1 MKSGASTLQLEAL
14 SLLIAGR
21 LGLHFPAER
30 LRTMENALGQAAHAA
45 GLAHAGAFLTALLRP
60 EPEEALFDAL
70 VRELTVGETYFFR
83 EPAVFSAITGHF
95 LPEWARRFEGR
106 MAWPRL
112 WSVGCCTGEE
122 AYSLAIALERHG
134 FPAPERA
141 EILASDL
148 NPHFLR
154 LAREGVYRAWS
165 FRGAPDWLRPAYFR
179 PVDGERVEIRGDI
192 RRSVRFQRLNLAG
205 DVYPSA
211 ENGTAA
217 VDLILCRN
225 VLMYFAPEQLGRAV
239 RRLAACLVEGGW
251 LVVGGAETGHV
262 EAPELA
268 SMRFGDLTVF
278 VKTAAR
284 PRAAAAAPA
293 PGPGDSAAPSPPAP
307 VEGPVVRRL
316 PPAPRREEPTPSLD
330 DARRRASSGD
340 RAAALA
346 VCERLLGADRMNAAA
361 HFLRASIL
369 LEQGQPAEA
378 DAALRRVLYL
388 EPDFAAAHLALAQT
402 ARAAGRAAAADRHL
416 RTALRLV
423 TAMQPDAVV
432 PETDGM
438 TAGRMAETLA
448 LLVDLRPDSARR
460 AAPVVTA
467 A

>member
-1 MKSGASTLQLEAL
+1 MKSAVATLQLEAL

-21 LGLHFPAER
+21 LGLHFPAAR
-30 LRTMENALGQAAHAA
+30 LRTMENALGQAARAA
-45 GLAHAGAFLTALLRP
+45 GFAQPGAFITALLRP
-60 EPEEALFDAL
+60 EPEEGLFDAL

-83 EPAVFSAITGHF
+83 ESAVFTAITEQF
-95 LPEWARRFEGR
+95 LPEWSRRWAGR
-106 MAWPRL
+106 MALPRF

-122 AYSLAIALERHG
+122 AYSLAIALERQG

-192 RRSVRFQRLNLAG
+192 RRAVRFQRLNLAG
-205 DVYPSA
+205 DNYPSP

-225 VLMYFAPEQLGRAV
+225 VLMYFTPEQLGRAV
-239 RRLAACLVEGGW
+239 RQLAACLTEGGW

-262 EAPELA
+262 DAPGLNPV
-268 SMRFGDLTVF
+268 RFGDLTVF
-278 VKTAAR
+278 VKTLVGSRVVAASASPR
-284 PRAAAAAPA
+284 GEAFAPPDAAPVTRAA
-293 PGPGDSAAPSPPAP
+293 
-307 VEGPVVRRL
+307 VRHV
-316 PPAPRREEPTPSLD
+316 PPAPRREEPAPSLD
-330 DARRRASSGD
+330 DARRAASSGD

-346 VCERLLGADRMNAAA
+346 VCERLLRVDRMNAAA
-361 HFLRASIL
+361 HFVSASIL
-369 LEQGQPAEA
+369 LEQGQGIEAE
-378 DAALRRVLYL
+378 AALRRALYL
-388 EPDFAAAHLALAQT
+388 EPDFVAAHLAFAQT
-402 ARAAGRAAAADRHL
+402 ARAAGRAAVADRHL
-416 RTALRLV
+416 RTVLRLV
-423 TAMQPDAVV
+423 SAMDPKTVV

-448 LLVDLRPDSARR
+448 LLVADRPVSAQRF
-460 AAPVVTA
+460 VTA
-467 A
+467 VSAV

>member
-1 MKSGASTLQLEAL
+1 MKSAAATLQLEAL

-21 LGLHFPAER
+21 LGLHFPAAR
-30 LRTMENALGQAAHAA
+30 LRTMENALGQAARAA
-45 GLAHAGAFLTALLRP
+45 GFAQPGAFINALLRP
-60 EPEEALFDAL
+60 DPEEELFDAL

-83 EPAVFSAITGHF
+83 ESAVFTAITEQF
-95 LPEWARRFEGR
+95 LPEWSRRWAGR
-106 MAWPRL
+106 MALPRF

-154 LAREGVYRAWS
+154 LAREGIYRPWS

-192 RRSVRFQRLNLAG
+192 RRAVRFQRLNLAG
-205 DVYPSA
+205 ESYPSP

-225 VLMYFAPEQLGRAV
+225 VLMYFTPEQLGRAV
-239 RRLAACLVEGGW
+239 RQLAACLADGGW

-262 EAPELA
+262 EAPGLA
-268 SMRFGDLTVF
+268 PARFGDLTVF
-278 VKTAAR
+278 VKTAVRA
-284 PRAAAAAPA
+284 RAAVAVPARAHREFFVPPPSVAAPA
-293 PGPGDSAAPSPPAP
+293 PA
-307 VEGPVVRRL
+307 VRHVAS
-316 PPAPRREEPTPSLD
+316 APRRDEPAPSLD
-330 DARRRASSGD
+330 DARRAASSGD

-346 VCERLLGADRMNAAA
+346 VCERLLRVDRMNAAA
-361 HFLRASIL
+361 HFVRASIL
-369 LEQGQPAEA
+369 LEQGQGIEAE
-378 DAALRRVLYL
+378 AALRRALYL
-388 EPDFAAAHLALAQT
+388 EPDFVAAHLAVAQA
-402 ARAAGRAAAADRHL
+402 ARAAGRAAVADRHL
-416 RTALRLV
+416 RTVLRLV
-423 TAMQPDAVV
+423 SAMDPNTVV

-448 LLVDLRPDSARR
+448 LLIADRPGSAQRF
-460 AAPVVTA
+460 VTA
-467 A
+467 ATAV

>member
-1 MKSGASTLQLEAL
+1 MKSAVATLQLEAL

-21 LGLHFPAER
+21 LGLHFPAAR
-30 LRTMENALGQAAHAA
+30 LRTMENALGQAARAA
-45 GLAHAGAFLTALLRP
+45 GFAQPGAFITALLRP
-60 EPEEALFDAL
+60 EPEEGLFDAL

-83 EPAVFSAITGHF
+83 ESAVFTAITEQF
-95 LPEWARRFEGR
+95 LPEWSRRWAGR
-106 MAWPRL
+106 MALPRF

-122 AYSLAIALERHG
+122 AYSLAIALERQG

-192 RRSVRFQRLNLAG
+192 RRAVRFQRLNLAG
-205 DVYPSA
+205 DNYPSP

-225 VLMYFAPEQLGRAV
+225 VLMYFTPEQLGRAV
-239 RRLAACLVEGGW
+239 RQLAACLVEGGW

-262 EAPELA
+262 DAPGLTPV
-268 SMRFGDLTVF
+268 RFGDLTVF
-278 VKTAAR
+278 VKTLVGSRVVAASAP
-284 PRAAAAAPA
+284 PRRESFVPLQVAPVAPA
-293 PGPGDSAAPSPPAP
+293 A
-307 VEGPVVRRL
+307 VRHV
-316 PPAPRREEPTPSLD
+316 PPAPRREEPAPSFD
-330 DARRRASSGD
+330 DARRAASSGD

-346 VCERLLGADRMNAAA
+346 VCERLLRVDRMNAAA
-361 HFLRASIL
+361 HFVSASIL
-369 LEQGQPAEA
+369 LEQGQGFEAE
-378 DAALRRVLYL
+378 AALRRALYL
-388 EPDFAAAHLALAQT
+388 EPDFVAAHLAFAQT
-402 ARAAGRAAAADRHL
+402 ARAAGRAAVADRHL
-416 RTALRLV
+416 RTVLRLV
-423 TAMQPDAVV
+423 SAMDPKTVV

-448 LLVDLRPDSARR
+448 LLVADRPVSAQRL
-460 AAPVVTA
+460 VTA
-467 A
+467 VSAV

>member
-1 MKSGASTLQLEAL
+1 MKSVVSAVQFEAL

-21 LGLHFPAER
+21 LGLHFPVAR
-30 LRTMENALGQAAHAA
+30 LRTMENALGQAARAA
-45 GLAHAGAFLTALLRP
+45 GFAQAGAFITALLRP
-60 EPEEALFDAL
+60 APADELFDAL

-83 EPAVFSAITGHF
+83 EPAGFTAITEHF
-95 LPEWARRFEGR
+95 LPEWSRRWTGR
-106 MAWPRL
+106 MALPRF

-154 LAREGVYRAWS
+154 SAREGVYRGWS

-179 PVDGERVEIRGDI
+179 PVEGERFELRGDI
-192 RRSVRFQRLNLAG
+192 RRAVRFQRLNLAG
-205 DVYPSA
+205 DGYPSP

-225 VLMYFAPEQLGRAV
+225 VLMYFTPEQLGRAV
-239 RRLAACLVEGGW
+239 RQLAACLVEGGW

-262 EAPELA
+262 EAAGLVPV
-268 SMRFGDLTVF
+268 RWGDLTIF
-278 VKTAAR
+278 VKNGAR
-284 PRAAAAAPA
+284 THAVVPHRAPA
-293 PGPGDSAAPSPPAP
+293 PAEFPAAPPPPP
-307 VEGPVVRRL
+307 VSGSVARDI
-316 PPAPRREEPTPSLD
+316 PPPPPYAEPPPSLD
-330 DARRRASSGD
+330 DARRSASSGD

-346 VCERLLGADRMNAAA
+346 ICERVLRADRMNAAA

-369 LEQGQPAEA
+369 LEQGEYAEA
-378 DAALRRVLYL
+378 NAALRRALYL
-388 EPDFAAAHLALAQT
+388 EPDFAAAHLAVAQT
-402 ARAAGRAAAADRHL
+402 ARAAGRSEAADRHL
-416 RTALRLV
+416 RTVLRLV
-423 TAMQPDAVV
+423 SAMDPKAVV
-432 PETDGM
+432 PEADGM

-448 LLVDLRPDSARR
+448 LLVDDRPDSARR
-460 AAPVVTA
+460 TAPAVTA